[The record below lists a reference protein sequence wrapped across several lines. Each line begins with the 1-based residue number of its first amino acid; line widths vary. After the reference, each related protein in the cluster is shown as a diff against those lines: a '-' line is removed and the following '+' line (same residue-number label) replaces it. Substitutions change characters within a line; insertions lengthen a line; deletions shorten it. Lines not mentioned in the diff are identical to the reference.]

1 MRSASQMD
9 RFALEH
15 GFIYNNKSALKHFE
29 VIQKH
34 LMRDENV
41 LLSLAPCGIYNGG
54 AMVMNGI
61 CAVAF
66 TDKRL
71 IYAQKGLFG
80 AEPVKIVNLDNV
92 NDVEKDTFGMFDG
105 KVCIDTLKENVRL
118 NFSKLQLN
126 DAFLAIVEVLN
137 VYKKRNEEIV
147 LPVIEEIEQW
157 KRLYDKK
164 IITKK
169 EFEEKKKQLLGI

>member
-1 MRSASQMD
+1 
-9 RFALEH
+9 
-15 GFIYNNKSALKHFE
+15 
-29 VIQKH
+29 
-34 LMRDENV
+34 
-41 LLSLAPCGIYNGG
+41 
-54 AMVMNGI
+54 
-61 CAVAF
+61 
-66 TDKRL
+66 
-71 IYAQKGLFG
+71 
-80 AEPVKIVNLDNV
+80 
-92 NDVEKDTFGMFDG
+92 MFDG

-137 VYKKRNEEIV
+137 VYKKRNEELV